1 VSIDGEGQG
10 SIPVK
15 FTVTYTERYLEWF
28 TWKTRTKSLP
38 PVTLGYINLPKY
50 QAVPTYTPPPVTYL
64 AGNKGTNPAAWST
77 WSGGDLHLNMGNRSS
92 VRGIAEAETDE
103 TFTIEHVGGDANSES
118 VRVGFR
124 GEQKTYHQV
133 TKIVAH
139 AGDGDDEIIVGDG
152 VLVPVELHGD
162 GGDDILSHRGR
173 GHADL
178 YGGDDDDYLEATGNA
193 GTADYK
199 GGGGHDEITHNGS
212 GSATINGGI
221 GNDQL
226 RGGSAADVI
235 DGGDDDDTIDGRGGV
250 DTIDGG
256 AGDDRIEWQAAQLV
270 LNNVQGGAGQ
280 DELVITVTASDD
292 DLVISTLQ
300 AQAFKFA
307 RMSNGSEWGSIEAAG
322 IENLIVDTLAG
333 ADEVTVRGTGGDDT
347 VILDGRNESG
357 GSMQDAGIAITDA
370 ADTAVV
376 DILLTDCRRS
386 DGDVLIIDTLG
397 GHDTI
402 DATGLEDPDTQ
413 DNVTYPDLIALKLM
427 GGDGD
432 DDIIGSPFDDMI
444 DGGPGSDTMTGGEG
458 DDNFFEASAG
468 NPVDIDTLKESVDA
482 DIGLFG
488 NLLVVGTLLKDAG
501 QTPFA
506 TGTAPSQK
514 LTDTGDRFAAGA
526 AVDTLN
532 GFFEKAVLTGGTG
545 NNTFVVNDA
554 DGSIQVGSTIFSV
567 SPWAGIADLDS
578 ADNNGNFD
586 EHYLVA
592 VTPGN
597 GGQIRIVDSGTG
609 DDRLVVTCTGQ
620 SDWLDL
626 DTSTNSTITATGTS
640 SIHVGF
646 QGVEHVDVDTGSGD
660 DQIAV
665 RAIDVETTVYCGDGD
680 NLVLV
685 GSGALVGT
693 TPSNDNGTLTGINA
707 PLNVHGEGVT
717 GFDVLDV
724 DDTGHTGGSGTLT
737 QGLIQNLGN
746 GNDIVYSDFES
757 LNLEVGAYPLSV
769 DITSTDLQKL
779 SVNAGGTL
787 TVPEVAI
794 PSGEVRLTADNMTDV
809 TTISADIVALSS
821 NQNILKDTGTSGSI
835 TAESLDVTAGGNV
848 DLDTAVDSLIVTAD
862 GQITVSESDDV
873 DVESLESISG
883 AITLSAV
890 GDIIADHVHSKSQS
904 VTLSAS
910 AHDIIITGDVIAAS
924 NIELT
929 GENIRISPTGGV
941 EAGANVELD
950 AAVEIYMDMTLATG
964 SGKSNESESGAKAG
978 TEYTVFDID
987 VDQIGWYDPGSE
999 KEYEA
1004 SDPGQPLL
1012 VPYSDDHLHP
1022 GDLGVPYGK
1031 VALTDFATL
1040 APDADAIWND
1050 LLSLGYISVDG
1061 DILAKYIGLTQA
1073 FQNDLSGYAVSQVAE
1088 TARILDSKVPLKKL
1102 YQVTYRPGSGRIVID
1117 RNGTPG
1123 GYPYVP
1129 AWSSSTQWEYYPAS
1143 QVLGDN
1149 IDQLPPTER
1158 PDFYVKIQLGALDDI
1173 RRSVY
1178 VDADAVTYED
1188 IGDTGR
1194 TTNVKLHQ
1202 IGWWNTTWSD
1212 ATWQGAA
1219 GANSDNGGY
1228 ADYKAFTQ
1236 AYRDSRKQ
1244 VTAGP
1249 AYEFNNL
1256 LQQGVA
1262 KPAGG
1267 DWVPWY
1273 GLEVVSDTR
1282 FVDML
1287 APGADYHYSETPGWT
1302 QPAAFETVELVSGL
1316 WVEVP
1321 YYWQSV
1327 QDAHGQSIQVK
1338 VSAAD
1343 DLDALLQ
1350 TGSLT
1355 DLNHALLDKSHN
1367 ITGYEANPGLDDHIL
1382 VDAEQLQQ
1390 RIAEKI
1396 GEFREYLGDT
1406 RDYLGYKLVD
1416 TGRDTWGTKV
1426 YGGNLWTWPAACQKA
1441 YDEAPY
1447 IGRWDY
1453 YSPSEQKRVDDV
1465 RFYYR
1470 GWWRN
1475 IFGQRYT
1482 EAWKPVS
1489 KGVVPLFPFLAE
1501 SAEIK
1506 CDVKYS
1512 IYQAKDV
1519 YGPYYDHYS
1528 GDPYDQSEKPGA
1540 YRDYINGIWMYY
1552 DNEAYPSY
1560 PRQGFVQWLENNA
1573 YRAVDWV
1580 QGRYTT
1586 DTDVDPMAWWKA
1598 YSPAY
1603 VHDTSP
1609 KPRYTK
1615 EFDRVAWGADSG
1627 NSLWTMT
1634 DSGQPGGNAFY
1645 QKTSAPG
1652 GWDQVVVGHH
1662 WQYQGHVYHAKAAW
1676 NEYPGDDN
1684 DVATYDLFWTENPDT
1699 GLYTADHETINDN
1712 APQHVP
1718 GGTDPG
1724 GHYVRVDDFESR
1736 QHYAYE
1742 HMTSGDVRDPRRHFN
1757 FRYTSETRPYYESFP
1772 VKAVSLDATAG
1783 SRIQINT
1790 EVDKIQ
1796 EAEVTGA
1803 GNVTI
1808 TQLDAVVV
1816 EHITTADGSIT
1827 LDVLSSG
1834 SDGTIDARLI
1844 NGGGDTPGIGITLRT
1859 EKGDISVGRIET
1871 GTANGFIH
1879 LRTPDGSIQD
1889 ADNPDTA
1896 DVDLSAR
1903 VCFYY
1908 VWPANP
1914 DLSDLET
1921 DPGMTIIGLNDDLF
1935 STDENTSLSISSAD
1949 LLDND
1954 DELPNDTGL
1963 LNVAQIDTSGTVGQV
1978 TGNPT
1983 DGYTYDPK
1991 GKFDHLNS
1999 GQSAFDRFTYYVTY
2013 PVNDGN
2019 VTVEGATASVEVTGV
2034 GGAPKVTVTGIV
2046 HDQPVAGAEVHA
2058 LLDGVVIGS
2067 VATTDTSGQFTLT
2080 IPRDQLTPDSRLV
2093 IEALKPADDQIPVEM
2108 IRLLSFLP
2116 AVAELNLPEDADSVI
2131 SHQQIPEL
2139 IVSNITSVAFL
2150 LIDENQD
2157 GTIDPVE
2164 LGTVLELLDAHPAA
2178 VTEAIRSAAAV
2189 VKVFTDDPSQ
2199 LNAVIG
2205 AITQAVSWQGPLPD
2219 DILELAGGLLEGV
2232 TPGDLDS
2239 VLNIA
2244 NQLIGWVEGLLP
2256 GKVQEAAQAMRNDS
2270 TLADQYETWANG
2282 PPTVL
2287 IPGWTAT
2294 DEDQPV
2300 TLGLTGVDTAGNV
2313 TSIAVDPDGDP
2324 ITMVPVSDPL
2334 HGVLTSDTPGVFTYA
2349 PDPDFYGEDSFDFVF
2364 SDGVRESA
2372 RTTYSITVL
2381 PVNDAPVLEAI
2392 DDQSVVEGDTL
2403 TFTAQ
2408 ASDPD
2413 MPNDALGFSLGGAA
2427 PAGAAID
2434 PFTGVFAWTLAGVP
2448 GPGAVPVTV
2457 RVTDRMSSYDEKT
2470 LTISVANAAPAA
2482 KNDEASTDEDTALD
2496 ATVLALSNDVDPGG
2510 DVLSV
2515 TGLDISE
2522 TIGLAV
2528 LNSGTLTY
2536 DPNGQFE
2543 FLADGQTAT
2552 DRFDYTIDD
2561 GDGGVATATVIV
2573 TITGVNDAPVAAD
2586 DTYEVDE
2593 NGTLT
2598 VWPEDGLLKNDADID
2613 QDVLTAAVASH
2624 PANGSLVLNDDGSF
2638 SYTPDPEFVGVDT
2651 FTYTAGD
2658 GDAVSAPATVT
2669 ITVHRVIELTGVATD
2684 GPIADAIVV
2693 ALVNGELAGGPA
2705 ETNLSGEFTLTF
2717 RPDQLPADARLI
2729 LKALKSGE
2737 GIKLMSL
2744 LPKIAELDD
2753 LSGVS
2758 DVLSY
2763 LDKSELKLSNITSAV
2778 FTMMDTDKDGKVN
2791 ETEKAEF
2798 EILLTGSPITKQAI
2812 RGMAAAIKVLIDDPD
2827 VELATVISL
2836 VSDAVQQPED
2846 VKDIL
2851 ELIGNPAALERFK
2864 SIFSKEIRS
2873 AVEAMRQDPV
2883 LLGQFATYA
2892 NNLPVANDLDVTTPE
2907 DEPLAGVRVGLD
2919 PDNDPLSVSLVSG
2932 PGHGTLVITD
2942 SGELTY
2948 TPDPNFN
2955 GGDSFTYT
2963 VNDGIGDSNVG
2974 TVNITVTPVNDPPQL
2989 LPIPDQAVTEGE
3001 TLTFTAVADDPDLN
3015 MPADTLNFSLVGDV
3029 PGGATIDSATGE
3041 FSWAPSEE
3049 QGPWTY
3055 RLTVRVDDA
3064 GSPALTDTR
3073 TVMITVFDDENMDA
3087 GPQADNGVADTYRL
3101 RVNGSSIEA
3110 LLNGTVVF
3118 SSPLAG
3124 ALPLTINGSSDNDT
3138 LIIDLSNGNPIPAD
3152 GIEFIGDGPSDFDT
3166 MVVTGGSA
3174 NQITHTF
3181 TGAGSGAIDLDGSAI
3196 TYTGLEPI
3204 LDEMD
3209 ATNRVFT
3216 FSGADDDIFID
3227 DDAMPNDNYSSMWSA
3242 GTSESVDFRNPTG
3255 SLTVNAGGGDDTAD
3269 IKQFDTGPD
3278 GGPVNFEV
3286 IVNGESGELRI
3297 ETLNAGSTRAAE
3309 LTSDGGI
3316 LGIGP
3321 ITASDLT
3328 VTAGGNVD
3336 LKTAIDTLYATTT
3349 AVGDI
3354 TITETDGISLDNV
3367 QAADGSITVTAGGK
3381 ITAVLVESQ
3390 TDSDTNDIT
3399 LTALTDDIQGGT
3411 INAGSDGD
3419 VTLTSAGALATTVA
3433 ADVLTVGSA
3442 TTMTLTTT
3450 VASLD
3455 AEITGAGKVTV
3466 TETNAISLDNVQVAS
3481 GSITVTA
3488 EGNLAAEKVTAGGDD
3503 QNVTLRTITSGDI
3516 YIGSVT
3522 AKGDTIAVASA
3533 GAVEESG
3540 DDADADLTAAV
3551 LDIDAVTGIG
3561 AVARIETAAP
3571 GIAADTTTVDID
3583 LENTLTSLVTVTSL
3597 TTDTGGIQFSQAG
3610 GGALTVNKAETGDGA
3625 ISFDVTDANLT
3636 AEKVTTGGTNK
3647 NVTLKTIT
3655 SGDISIGSVIAE
3667 GDTITVTSA
3676 GAVEESGDD
3685 PQADLTAA
3693 VLDIDAVSGIG
3704 EAEPIETSAAGISAD
3719 TTDGDID
3726 LDNTLAAAVTV
3737 TSLTTGTGDIG
3748 FSQVGGGDLTVSKAE
3763 TGDGSIFV
3771 EVTEANLITEEVTA
3785 GGTNRD
3791 VTLMTITS
3799 GDISIGSVI
3808 AEDDTITVTSA
3819 GAIEESGDDPQADL
3833 TAAVLDI
3840 DAATGIGAVA
3850 GIETA
3855 AGGIAADTTD
3865 GDIDLDNTL
3874 ASLVT
3879 VTSLTTGTGDIEF
3892 SQVSGGDLTVSK
3904 AETGDGAIFIEVT
3917 EGSLIAEDVTA
3928 GSDDR
3933 DVTLSTITSGDMYID
3948 SVIAEGDTITVTS
3961 AGAVEESGDDAQ
3973 SELTAAVLDIDA
3985 VSGIGQAETIET
3997 AAARIAA
4004 DTTNGDIDLE
4014 NTLASLVTVT
4024 SLTTGTGNIG
4034 FSQAGGGDL
4043 TVGEAETGDGAI
4055 FIEVTEGD
4063 LTVEKVTAGGNAQ
4076 NVDIRTVTSGNMYIG
4091 SVIAEGDTISVT
4103 SADAVNEIESGD
4115 LEVDFVADLLLLTVQ
4130 DEIGGA
4136 GKLDIETTVSSLQGE
4151 SRLAG
4156 DIIITETDDIELA
4169 SLRTANGSI
4178 TVTADGSI
4186 TAVLIESMEDADTN
4200 DITLT
4205 ATEDIQGGV
4214 VDAGSNGDVDLNAG
4228 GAITATV
4235 TADELTATATG
4246 DLMLTTTVNS
4256 LEASNQGEFTVT
4268 EADSVKMVTDV
4279 ASLSL
4284 TIEESGDA
4292 IVEEKDDLT
4301 LATAELFN
4309 GTMTVFADNI
4319 TVTGTVS
4326 ANELTLEARGEI
4338 FSDPLGRLVADRHTA
4353 RADGAMVLNTSVN
4366 QLTAATPGALTVTE
4380 TDGIELTTDVGS
4392 LNLVVE
4398 GSGDAIVTETD
4409 GIALFFV
4416 RMFDGAI
4423 SVTAGGT
4430 ITALYV
4436 ESLTDLEGNDI
4447 NLTTTNGDVL
4457 IDSITVGKAYAG
4469 ISIVSAGDIREVAS
4483 TDPDVDV
4490 TGNHALIIA
4499 AGEFGSKTE
4508 PELNLELD
4516 INLQGSS
4523 GGDVVYDVVGDVSL
4537 IVFASGTVKFT
4548 STGTITVV
4556 QVQSGAG
4563 DISLESTGGDI
4574 VLGYLDAGADD
4585 GTVRLTAAG
4594 SIYEDPEDDAI
4605 DLVASTAYLT
4615 AGVSI
4620 GGPGAGQDLET
4631 DVDTLVAEV
4640 TGSTIYLNEVDDIEL
4655 VSVDAPEGEIV
4666 IKAGGD
4672 VLISG
4677 PVSTGE
4683 TAGHIRL
4690 EAAKELY
4697 MTGKDPI
4704 TTHLMEVFADSG
4716 IFLHTKVAV
4725 VDAHV
4730 AIAGKIEIHESDAIV
4745 LRDVTNTEGPIHVIA
4760 RGELTATHV
4769 ECLADKKGNNVG
4781 LMTLSGDILVDHVG
4795 VGSEHCQV
4803 SLTSA
4808 GHILEVD
4815 QSDPE
4820 MDLHGAMGILCAD
4833 GKIDRGMD
4841 RLFKRIHKWSK
4852 KTALYEFDRGR
4863 ALRLHGVKGDVELF
4877 VHLENSVYVSA
4888 TGDIHVAHLNS
4899 NGHDI
4904 ALRSK
4909 CGDIFVDHL
4918 TTGPDKGDL
4927 ELKAKG
4933 DVYLAGERYSGDF
4946 GQITSGDD
4954 IDISADGNV
4963 YIFGS
4968 VAAGFDSAASKTK
4981 KRCWW
4986 NKTSP
4991 DVRIDSEAEV
5001 FIHGAIASQDDVDI
5015 RADDGVVVDAPIT
5028 AEDDIEIR
5036 TCGAIITT
5044 ENGSLTAGD
5053 DVELFAKQFINI
5065 DAEITAGDDVRITSE
5080 RSDVLINGPVLAG
5093 DRIDIRAGE
5102 SLFISGPLEAG
5113 SDLDLYAKYDLVST
5127 HEEATFTAGVD
5138 VELETRWGDIEIW
5151 GAVTSGN
5158 GHTCSPDVL
5167 IDSGGRLGVYA
5178 DITSLDDVK
5187 IRADDGIFIDAP
5199 ITAEDDI
5206 EIRTCGDVETTCNA
5220 PLETAGDIDLYAAGS
5235 IILSAEVISG
5245 DDVRIGTEDGFLFI
5259 EEPVYALDDIDIHS
5273 GDALVISAAV
5283 AAGGDLDLYAT
5294 YELMSTDAQAT
5305 LTAGVDVELET
5316 RWGDIEIW
5324 GAVTSG
5330 NGQTCSPDVLI
5341 DSGGWLGIFAPIT
5354 SLDDVEI
5361 WADGGILITETITAE
5376 DEIEIGTCGDLIIS
5390 AAIVAGTDLDLYA
5403 GYDLATTDASVT
5415 LTAGVDVEIETRYG
5429 DIELLGAVHS
5439 GNGQTCSPDVLIDS
5453 GGWLGILAPITS
5465 LDDVEIRADDGIL
5478 ITDAVIAVDEIEI
5491 RTCGDLTTTSNA
5503 PLSAGDHVTL
5513 WAKHRLTIGAPVLSG
5528 GDIRITSDDGDLMIR
5543 GDVTSPGNI
5552 DILADGNLTVHA
5564 AMIAEGD
5571 LDLYAEQLMII
5582 GPEASLTAGVDVELE
5597 TRYGDIV
5604 LMGPI
5609 QSGNGQTCS
5618 PDVLI
5623 RSGGWLEIYEFITS
5637 LDDVEG
5643 WARDG
5648 IYIDAPIL
5656 VEDHITLTTCGELAT
5671 GINSALSAGSD
5682 LKLSAGTGMIIDGL
5696 AEAGGDISIHAK
5708 GTVSIGAPV
5717 FAGDDVRITSCHG
5730 DVLNDGA
5737 IDAGDDIDVY
5747 AGEDLLISA
5756 AMEAGGE
5763 IDLYAKYDL
5772 TSTHPGASLTAGE
5785 DVKIKTRYGDIVL
5798 HGAVNAGNGAE
5809 AALQSRSCRR
5819 YTESPDVWIDSGA
5832 GLTIHGNISAQD
5844 DIDLR
5849 ADEEIIVTAS
5859 IFASDELE
5867 MKTSGAM
5874 TIAETAR
5881 IVAEDDIDLY
5891 SKSDMVISGK
5901 VTSADDVYFTSCGN
5915 VLIDGTVQAADDVCG
5930 YARRDLT
5937 VSGLVAAGDRIC
5949 LKSRDDMHITSTG
5962 VLSGIDNN
5970 PARSIYLCARDQM
5983 IVDGKILA
5991 DRICIR

>member
-1 VSIDGEGQG
+1 
-10 SIPVK
+10 
-15 FTVTYTERYLEWF
+15 
-28 TWKTRTKSLP
+28 
-38 PVTLGYINLPKY
+38 
-50 QAVPTYTPPPVTYL
+50 
-64 AGNKGTNPAAWST
+64 
-77 WSGGDLHLNMGNRSS
+77 M
-92 VRGIAEAETDE
+92 
-103 TFTIEHVGGDANSES
+103 
-118 VRVGFR
+118 
-124 GEQKTYHQV
+124 
-133 TKIVAH
+133 
-139 AGDGDDEIIVGDG
+139 
-152 VLVPVELHGD
+152 
-162 GGDDILSHRGR
+162 
-173 GHADL
+173 
-178 YGGDDDDYLEATGNA
+178 
-193 GTADYK
+193 
-199 GGGGHDEITHNGS
+199 
-212 GSATINGGI
+212 
-221 GNDQL
+221 
-226 RGGSAADVI
+226 
-235 DGGDDDDTIDGRGGV
+235 
-250 DTIDGG
+250 
-256 AGDDRIEWQAAQLV
+256 
-270 LNNVQGGAGQ
+270 
-280 DELVITVTASDD
+280 
-292 DLVISTLQ
+292 
-300 AQAFKFA
+300 
-307 RMSNGSEWGSIEAAG
+307 
-322 IENLIVDTLAG
+322 
-333 ADEVTVRGTGGDDT
+333 
-347 VILDGRNESG
+347 
-357 GSMQDAGIAITDA
+357 
-370 ADTAVV
+370 
-376 DILLTDCRRS
+376 
-386 DGDVLIIDTLG
+386 
-397 GHDTI
+397 
-402 DATGLEDPDTQ
+402 
-413 DNVTYPDLIALKLM
+413 
-427 GGDGD
+427 
-432 DDIIGSPFDDMI
+432 
-444 DGGPGSDTMTGGEG
+444 
-458 DDNFFEASAG
+458 
-468 NPVDIDTLKESVDA
+468 
-482 DIGLFG
+482 
-488 NLLVVGTLLKDAG
+488 
-501 QTPFA
+501 
-506 TGTAPSQK
+506 
-514 LTDTGDRFAAGA
+514 
-526 AVDTLN
+526 
-532 GFFEKAVLTGGTG
+532 
-545 NNTFVVNDA
+545 
-554 DGSIQVGSTIFSV
+554 
-567 SPWAGIADLDS
+567 
-578 ADNNGNFD
+578 
-586 EHYLVA
+586 
-592 VTPGN
+592 
-597 GGQIRIVDSGTG
+597 
-609 DDRLVVTCTGQ
+609 
-620 SDWLDL
+620 
-626 DTSTNSTITATGTS
+626 
-640 SIHVGF
+640 
-646 QGVEHVDVDTGSGD
+646 
-660 DQIAV
+660 
-665 RAIDVETTVYCGDGD
+665 
-680 NLVLV
+680 
-685 GSGALVGT
+685 
-693 TPSNDNGTLTGINA
+693 
-707 PLNVHGEGVT
+707 
-717 GFDVLDV
+717 
-724 DDTGHTGGSGTLT
+724 
-737 QGLIQNLGN
+737 
-746 GNDIVYSDFES
+746 
-757 LNLEVGAYPLSV
+757 
-769 DITSTDLQKL
+769 
-779 SVNAGGTL
+779 
-787 TVPEVAI
+787 
-794 PSGEVRLTADNMTDV
+794 
-809 TTISADIVALSS
+809 
-821 NQNILKDTGTSGSI
+821 
-835 TAESLDVTAGGNV
+835 
-848 DLDTAVDSLIVTAD
+848 
-862 GQITVSESDDV
+862 
-873 DVESLESISG
+873 
-883 AITLSAV
+883 
-890 GDIIADHVHSKSQS
+890 
-904 VTLSAS
+904 
-910 AHDIIITGDVIAAS
+910 
-924 NIELT
+924 
-929 GENIRISPTGGV
+929 
-941 EAGANVELD
+941 
-950 AAVEIYMDMTLATG
+950 
-964 SGKSNESESGAKAG
+964 
-978 TEYTVFDID
+978 
-987 VDQIGWYDPGSE
+987 
-999 KEYEA
+999 
-1004 SDPGQPLL
+1004 
-1012 VPYSDDHLHP
+1012 
-1022 GDLGVPYGK
+1022 
-1031 VALTDFATL
+1031 
-1040 APDADAIWND
+1040 
-1050 LLSLGYISVDG
+1050 
-1061 DILAKYIGLTQA
+1061 
-1073 FQNDLSGYAVSQVAE
+1073 
-1088 TARILDSKVPLKKL
+1088 
-1102 YQVTYRPGSGRIVID
+1102 
-1117 RNGTPG
+1117 
-1123 GYPYVP
+1123 
-1129 AWSSSTQWEYYPAS
+1129 
-1143 QVLGDN
+1143 
-1149 IDQLPPTER
+1149 
-1158 PDFYVKIQLGALDDI
+1158 
-1173 RRSVY
+1173 
-1178 VDADAVTYED
+1178 
-1188 IGDTGR
+1188 
-1194 TTNVKLHQ
+1194 
-1202 IGWWNTTWSD
+1202 
-1212 ATWQGAA
+1212 
-1219 GANSDNGGY
+1219 
-1228 ADYKAFTQ
+1228 
-1236 AYRDSRKQ
+1236 
-1244 VTAGP
+1244 
-1249 AYEFNNL
+1249 
-1256 LQQGVA
+1256 
-1262 KPAGG
+1262 
-1267 DWVPWY
+1267 
-1273 GLEVVSDTR
+1273 
-1282 FVDML
+1282 
-1287 APGADYHYSETPGWT
+1287 
-1302 QPAAFETVELVSGL
+1302 
-1316 WVEVP
+1316 
-1321 YYWQSV
+1321 
-1327 QDAHGQSIQVK
+1327 
-1338 VSAAD
+1338 
-1343 DLDALLQ
+1343 
-1350 TGSLT
+1350 
-1355 DLNHALLDKSHN
+1355 
-1367 ITGYEANPGLDDHIL
+1367 
-1382 VDAEQLQQ
+1382 
-1390 RIAEKI
+1390 
-1396 GEFREYLGDT
+1396 
-1406 RDYLGYKLVD
+1406 
-1416 TGRDTWGTKV
+1416 
-1426 YGGNLWTWPAACQKA
+1426 
-1441 YDEAPY
+1441 
-1447 IGRWDY
+1447 
-1453 YSPSEQKRVDDV
+1453 
-1465 RFYYR
+1465 
-1470 GWWRN
+1470 
-1475 IFGQRYT
+1475 
-1482 EAWKPVS
+1482 
-1489 KGVVPLFPFLAE
+1489 
-1501 SAEIK
+1501 
-1506 CDVKYS
+1506 
-1512 IYQAKDV
+1512 
-1519 YGPYYDHYS
+1519 
-1528 GDPYDQSEKPGA
+1528 
-1540 YRDYINGIWMYY
+1540 
-1552 DNEAYPSY
+1552 
-1560 PRQGFVQWLENNA
+1560 
-1573 YRAVDWV
+1573 
-1580 QGRYTT
+1580 
-1586 DTDVDPMAWWKA
+1586 
-1598 YSPAY
+1598 
-1603 VHDTSP
+1603 
-1609 KPRYTK
+1609 
-1615 EFDRVAWGADSG
+1615 
-1627 NSLWTMT
+1627 
-1634 DSGQPGGNAFY
+1634 
-1645 QKTSAPG
+1645 
-1652 GWDQVVVGHH
+1652 
-1662 WQYQGHVYHAKAAW
+1662 
-1676 NEYPGDDN
+1676 
-1684 DVATYDLFWTENPDT
+1684 
-1699 GLYTADHETINDN
+1699 
-1712 APQHVP
+1712 
-1718 GGTDPG
+1718 
-1724 GHYVRVDDFESR
+1724 
-1736 QHYAYE
+1736 
-1742 HMTSGDVRDPRRHFN
+1742 
-1757 FRYTSETRPYYESFP
+1757 
-1772 VKAVSLDATAG
+1772 
-1783 SRIQINT
+1783 
-1790 EVDKIQ
+1790 
-1796 EAEVTGA
+1796 
-1803 GNVTI
+1803 
-1808 TQLDAVVV
+1808 
-1816 EHITTADGSIT
+1816 
-1827 LDVLSSG
+1827 
-1834 SDGTIDARLI
+1834 
-1844 NGGGDTPGIGITLRT
+1844 
-1859 EKGDISVGRIET
+1859 
-1871 GTANGFIH
+1871 
-1879 LRTPDGSIQD
+1879 
-1889 ADNPDTA
+1889 
-1896 DVDLSAR
+1896 
-1903 VCFYY
+1903 
-1908 VWPANP
+1908 
-1914 DLSDLET
+1914 
-1921 DPGMTIIGLNDDLF
+1921 
-1935 STDENTSLSISSAD
+1935 
-1949 LLDND
+1949 
-1954 DELPNDTGL
+1954 
-1963 LNVAQIDTSGTVGQV
+1963 
-1978 TGNPT
+1978 
-1983 DGYTYDPK
+1983 
-1991 GKFDHLNS
+1991 
-1999 GQSAFDRFTYYVTY
+1999 
-2013 PVNDGN
+2013 
-2019 VTVEGATASVEVTGV
+2019 
-2034 GGAPKVTVTGIV
+2034 
-2046 HDQPVAGAEVHA
+2046 
-2058 LLDGVVIGS
+2058 
-2067 VATTDTSGQFTLT
+2067 
-2080 IPRDQLTPDSRLV
+2080 
-2093 IEALKPADDQIPVEM
+2093 
-2108 IRLLSFLP
+2108 
-2116 AVAELNLPEDADSVI
+2116 
-2131 SHQQIPEL
+2131 
-2139 IVSNITSVAFL
+2139 
-2150 LIDENQD
+2150 
-2157 GTIDPVE
+2157 
-2164 LGTVLELLDAHPAA
+2164 
-2178 VTEAIRSAAAV
+2178 
-2189 VKVFTDDPSQ
+2189 
-2199 LNAVIG
+2199 
-2205 AITQAVSWQGPLPD
+2205 
-2219 DILELAGGLLEGV
+2219 
-2232 TPGDLDS
+2232 
-2239 VLNIA
+2239 
-2244 NQLIGWVEGLLP
+2244 
-2256 GKVQEAAQAMRNDS
+2256 
-2270 TLADQYETWANG
+2270 
-2282 PPTVL
+2282 
-2287 IPGWTAT
+2287 
-2294 DEDQPV
+2294 
-2300 TLGLTGVDTAGNV
+2300 
-2313 TSIAVDPDGDP
+2313 
-2324 ITMVPVSDPL
+2324 
-2334 HGVLTSDTPGVFTYA
+2334 
-2349 PDPDFYGEDSFDFVF
+2349 
-2364 SDGVRESA
+2364 
-2372 RTTYSITVL
+2372 
-2381 PVNDAPVLEAI
+2381 
-2392 DDQSVVEGDTL
+2392 
-2403 TFTAQ
+2403 
-2408 ASDPD
+2408 
-2413 MPNDALGFSLGGAA
+2413 
-2427 PAGAAID
+2427 
-2434 PFTGVFAWTLAGVP
+2434 
-2448 GPGAVPVTV
+2448 
-2457 RVTDRMSSYDEKT
+2457 
-2470 LTISVANAAPAA
+2470 
-2482 KNDEASTDEDTALD
+2482 
-2496 ATVLALSNDVDPGG
+2496 
-2510 DVLSV
+2510 
-2515 TGLDISE
+2515 
-2522 TIGLAV
+2522 
-2528 LNSGTLTY
+2528 
-2536 DPNGQFE
+2536 
-2543 FLADGQTAT
+2543 
-2552 DRFDYTIDD
+2552 
-2561 GDGGVATATVIV
+2561 
-2573 TITGVNDAPVAAD
+2573 
-2586 DTYEVDE
+2586 
-2593 NGTLT
+2593 
-2598 VWPEDGLLKNDADID
+2598 
-2613 QDVLTAAVASH
+2613 
-2624 PANGSLVLNDDGSF
+2624 LNDDGSF

-3693 VLDIDAVSGIG
+3693 VLDIDAATGIG
-3704 EAEPIETSAAGISAD
+3704 AVAGIETAAGGIAAD

-3819 GAIEESGDDPQADL
+3819 GAI
-3833 TAAVLDI
+3833 
-3840 DAATGIGAVA
+3840 
-3850 GIETA
+3850 
-3855 AGGIAADTTD
+3855 
-3865 GDIDLDNTL
+3865 
-3874 ASLVT
+3874 
-3879 VTSLTTGTGDIEF
+3879 
-3892 SQVSGGDLTVSK
+3892 
-3904 AETGDGAIFIEVT
+3904 
-3917 EGSLIAEDVTA
+3917 
-3928 GSDDR
+3928 
-3933 DVTLSTITSGDMYID
+3933 
-3948 SVIAEGDTITVTS
+3948 
-3961 AGAVEESGDDAQ
+3961 EESGDDAQ

-4523 GGDVVYDVVGDVSL
+4523 GGDVVYGVVGDVSL

-5080 RSDVLINGPVLAG
+5080 RSNVLINGPVLAG

-5294 YELMSTDAQAT
+5294 YELMSTDAQA
-5305 LTAGVDVELET
+5305 
-5316 RWGDIEIW
+5316 
-5324 GAVTSG
+5324 
-5330 NGQTCSPDVLI
+5330 
-5341 DSGGWLGIFAPIT
+5341 
-5354 SLDDVEI
+5354 
-5361 WADGGILITETITAE
+5361 
-5376 DEIEIGTCGDLIIS
+5376 
-5390 AAIVAGTDLDLYA
+5390 
-5403 GYDLATTDASVT
+5403 T